1 MRKGNQVRILSDPV
15 TVFREYS
22 LVVSI
27 VLRYE
32 KERDMRRSVSQET
45 CLVLEERLPM
55 KVQFLTK
62 RYLRYVFLGCL
73 RGSRHFLFMECARC
87 GTVQAAGMI

>member
-1 MRKGNQVRILSDPV
+1 
-15 TVFREYS
+15 
-22 LVVSI
+22 
-27 VLRYE
+27 
-32 KERDMRRSVSQET
+32 MRRSVSQET

-55 KVQFLTK
+55 KVQFLTE